1 MTTPHPPS
9 ASAAAEKPAW
19 KVRWLDYQTGEE
31 RAEFCHSESAARE
44 YPHSG
49 STILSVTEYRPLS
62 SWQRAQ
68 SAPQDKDALLT
79 VIREWK
85 FRWMAEKDNGYRERA
100 FGIDANMMHDLAS
113 ALSAA
118 QSAPPAPIPSCCPRC
133 RASLALSCEH
143 CKLPFPPKQ
152 PPQEV
157 PVLLSDDEID
167 AIVAEAR
174 ALPLYSASSF
184 AERAQAIV
192 SLIGNFGHRPDVTA
206 VQDEQVRLIVT
217 FAQQV
222 AAETRAEMSGVLRE
236 TVTALEWFEPKFHS
250 ERCDALKPAF
260 RGVHPACSCRYYRVR
275 EVIEKAQRSLVS
287 QSPEKEG
294 RQ

>member
-1 MTTPHPPS
+1 MTLDHLCPVRISELARDGVSPGL
-9 ASAAAEKPAW
+9 AERGA
-19 KVRWLDYQTGEE
+19 
-31 RAEFCHSESAARE
+31 
-44 YPHSG
+44 
-49 STILSVTEYRPLS
+49 
-62 SWQRAQ
+62 
-68 SAPQDKDALLT
+68 
-79 VIREWK
+79 
-85 FRWMAEKDNGYRERA
+85 
-100 FGIDANMMHDLAS
+100 
-113 ALSAA
+113 
-118 QSAPPAPIPSCCPRC
+118 
-133 RASLALSCEH
+133 
-143 CKLPFPPKQ
+143 
-152 PPQEV
+152 
-157 PVLLSDDEID
+157 
-167 AIVAEAR
+167 
-174 ALPLYSASSF
+174 SASSF

-294 RQ
+294 RHNG

>member
-68 SAPQDKDALLT
+68 SAP
-79 VIREWK
+79 
-85 FRWMAEKDNGYRERA
+85 
-100 FGIDANMMHDLAS
+100 
-113 ALSAA
+113 
-118 QSAPPAPIPSCCPRC
+118 PAPIPSCCPRC

-143 CKLPFPPKQ
+143 CKLPFPPEQ
-152 PPQEV
+152 PPQEAPACPYCNQPRMTLDHLC
-157 PVLLSDDEID
+157 PVRISELARDGVSPGL
-167 AIVAEAR
+167 AERGA
-174 ALPLYSASSF
+174 SASSF

-294 RQ
+294 RHNG